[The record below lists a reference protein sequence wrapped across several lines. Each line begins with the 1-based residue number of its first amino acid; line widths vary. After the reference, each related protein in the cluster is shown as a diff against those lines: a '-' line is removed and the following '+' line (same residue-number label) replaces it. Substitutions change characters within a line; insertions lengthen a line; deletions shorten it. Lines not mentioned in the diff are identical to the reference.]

1 MLKVGDFSRIAQVS
15 IRLLR
20 YYAEVDLFHPAHID
34 PQTGYRYYQAEQLR
48 DLNKI
53 LALRDLGLTLEQI
66 KRCICEDLST
76 AEIQGMLR
84 LKKAQV
90 EQQLSEELL
99 RLQRIQHRLDQ
110 LNTMETQSGEA
121 VYDVVIKPL
130 PALHFLA
137 IRDRALAFLSVP
149 DYFQTMFAGL
159 AGQRVQ
165 LPGTVTLIEHSD
177 AYPDEV
183 FDLEIGYAMPP
194 DADTT
199 SAPILISDRYTMTS
213 RPLPEVPQAAT
224 LIHVGPY
231 RDSIQAYHALGLW
244 IDAHHFEFD
253 GAIRKLYVQFPNAP
267 DGHAVV
273 EVQIPIRPKEKLTV
287 SP

>member
-20 YYAEVDLFHPAHID
+20 YYAEVDLFHPAYID
-34 PQTGYRYYQAEQLR
+34 PQTGYRYYEAEQLR

-66 KRCICEDLST
+66 KRCISEELST
-76 AEIQGMLR
+76 VEIQGMLR

-110 LNTMETQSGEA
+110 LSTLETQSDKA
-121 VYDVVIKPL
+121 AYDVVIKPL
-130 PALHFLA
+130 PALHFVA
-137 IRDRALAFLSVP
+137 MRDRALAFPSVP
-149 DYFQTMFAGL
+149 AYFQTMFEGL
-159 AGQRVQ
+159 AAQRLQ
-165 LPGTVTLIEHSD
+165 LPGTITLIEHSD

-194 DADTT
+194 EADTT
-199 SAPILISDRYTMTS
+199 AAPILINDRYTMTP
-213 RPLPEVPQAAT
+213 RPLPEVAAAAT

-231 RDSIQAYHALGLW
+231 RDSIHAYHALGLW

-253 GAIRKLYVQFPNAP
+253 GAIRKLYVQFPNTP
-267 DGHAVV
+267 DGHAVI
-273 EVQIPIRPKEKLTV
+273 EVQIPIRPREALSIK
-287 SP
+287 S